1 MEKRPIMLIVDNI
14 ALTRSSL
21 RQLFQADYVIIEAS
35 DVQSA
40 LQVIESQP
48 VNIVLV
54 DLSMPVMNGYELINI
69 LKSNNQY
76 RGIPIVAMAA
86 YSDGDSEVRAMEMGA
101 ADFITKPFN
110 PTIVRC
116 RIRNVMARAENELR
130 KIEGMAKDQQLV
142 EMCRMVENDSL
153 TDIYNRETF
162 YRKTAELMRSN
173 VNIEYAIVYLDI
185 SCFKVINDLFRI
197 ETGNLILETAAYY
210 FKVVTERKGL
220 CARIEADHFV
230 LCLPAK
236 DLDIEALLAG
246 VDSTIASLG
255 ISHSIKFY
263 AGVYNVENVF
273 LPVDQM
279 CDRAH
284 MALNKVKGNYINR
297 YSYYDKSMRAQFLE
311 EQMIV
316 RDMEFAL
323 QEHQFCIYMQ
333 PVYNLHTNHIVSAEA
348 LVRWQHPVKGIIS
361 PAKFIPV
368 FEHNGFII
376 KLDRFVW
383 EEVCKFLNRQQQS
396 GQAVPISVNVSR
408 LNFYNRDLLDFLLM
422 LVKKYNL
429 PTNMLKLEV
438 TETAYTENPH
448 QLMGIVREFRE
459 HGFPVL
465 MDDFGC
471 GYSSLNMLKDLPVDV
486 LKIDMAFVQELE
498 KSSRANA
505 IMKSI
510 VGMAKNLD
518 MGIIVEGVETKTQID
533 FLAGIG
539 CENIQGY
546 YFSKPL
552 PVAEFVGLLERDINS
567 RRKTGE

>member
-142 EMCRMVENDSL
+142 EMCRMVEKDSL

-297 YSYYDKSMRAQFLE
+297 YSYYDKSMREQFLE

-333 PVYNLHTNHIVSAEA
+333 PVYNLHTNHIEI
-348 LVRWQHPVKGIIS
+348 G
-361 PAKFIPV
+361 
-368 FEHNGFII
+368 
-376 KLDRFVW
+376 
-383 EEVCKFLNRQQQS
+383 
-396 GQAVPISVNVSR
+396 
-408 LNFYNRDLLDFLLM
+408 
-422 LVKKYNL
+422 
-429 PTNMLKLEV
+429 
-438 TETAYTENPH
+438 
-448 QLMGIVREFRE
+448 
-459 HGFPVL
+459 
-465 MDDFGC
+465 
-471 GYSSLNMLKDLPVDV
+471 
-486 LKIDMAFVQELE
+486 
-498 KSSRANA
+498 RAH
-505 IMKSI
+505 
-510 VGMAKNLD
+510 V
-518 MGIIVEGVETKTQID
+518 
-533 FLAGIG
+533 
-539 CENIQGY
+539 
-546 YFSKPL
+546 
-552 PVAEFVGLLERDINS
+552 
-567 RRKTGE
+567 